1 MIITLL
7 NTKDVDDTGC
17 CHCKYEPSD
26 TCATMKLL
34 ANPKPEYARNPMHTS
49 TSPIRSVRVSGSASS
64 PIKGLRV
71 KAMLVIGSDR
81 ACVWLCYG
89 RGREREQWGKKLT

>member
-1 MIITLL
+1 
-7 NTKDVDDTGC
+7 
-17 CHCKYEPSD
+17 
-26 TCATMKLL
+26 MKLL

-81 ACVWLCYG
+81 ACVCVMLWERAVG
-89 RGREREQWGKKLT
+89 KEVDVRRRGEVVTE